1 MKFNVEKTKAVLFT
15 RKYKFTEPT
24 ITLDGK
30 NIEFVSSFKYLGVIF
45 DKKLKWNEHVKVQA
59 KKAKA
64 ALMIG
69 RRMVGHNWGLNPKTT
84 HWLYTAIVRPV
95 LTYGSV
101 VWTTSLEKKGNN
113 NILTKVQRL
122 ACKMITGCMHSTPT
136 AGMEILL
143 GLKPIELELEAAS
156 LMTSIRLERSKHWIN
171 EGILTKSHVN
181 RLDEMK
187 EGMPELQYPQ
197 DKSIKKVRMKNSF
210 ETVIG
215 SRKEYAKKL
224 IKPRPL
230 GGLDVNCFTDGS
242 KTDNGAGAAYIMMGN
257 DDDWRI
263 FKRQEFIHLG
273 QSVTVIQAEITAIA

>member
-1 MKFNVEKTKAVLFT
+1 MPDFREVQQALNELENWAGENNLKFNVEKTKAVLFT

-101 VWTTSLEKKGNN
+101 V
-113 NILTKVQRL
+113 
-122 ACKMITGCMHSTPT
+122 
-136 AGMEILL
+136 GMEILL

-215 SRKEYAKKL
+215 SRKEYAK
-224 IKPRPL
+224 
-230 GGLDVNCFTDGS
+230 N
-242 KTDNGAGAAYIMMGN
+242 
-257 DDDWRI
+257 
-263 FKRQEFIHLG
+263 
-273 QSVTVIQAEITAIA
+273 